1 MEPFEENTMLSPQ
14 ESIINILGRLF
25 NNGHISSEELMLMQQ
40 ELVMKHKPVDED
52 KDLVTR
58 LIAELV
64 KQVDMPKFTAPSLSP
79 FDGVHLQP
87 GNSPMTFPNIHSGTG
102 DYKIFTSAGGPFD
115 FNPRNLQ
122 P

>member
-64 KQVDMPKFTAPSLSP
+64 KHDIPKFTPPSLSP
-79 FDGVHLQP
+79 FDGVHLHP
-87 GNSPMTFPNIHSGTG
+87 SNPPMTFPNIHSGTG
-102 DYKIFTSAGGPFD
+102 NCKVFTSAGGPFD
-115 FNPRNLQ
+115 LNPRNSHL
-122 P
+122 